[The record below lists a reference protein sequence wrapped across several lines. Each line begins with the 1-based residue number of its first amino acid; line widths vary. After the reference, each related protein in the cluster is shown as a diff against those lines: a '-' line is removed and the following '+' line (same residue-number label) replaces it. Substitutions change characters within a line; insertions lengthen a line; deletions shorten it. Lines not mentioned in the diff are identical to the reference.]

1 MVTTEQFTGENADS
15 EAIPARIAEPGLST
29 LTSNHVPV
37 QHDPEDLKETCKH
50 LEGRPSGQPASSEEE
65 ATGRVTSSVCHSPPL
80 LSSDIPGTCPKQ
92 TLQISSQEDQPKS
105 SLEEKL
111 LGSRPS
117 SDLDVNSPARENSDV
132 HTQGR
137 ASARQFVDDNPDTEA
152 TIISPDVPT
161 LNFNHVSVQR
171 DSEDIEGASK
181 HLAGLSPGQSALSEE
196 EATGR
201 ATSAAC
207 LSEPFL
213 SSNTSGTC
221 PNKVLQASSHEDQR
235 RSSTDK
241 LLDPTTSCELDV
253 SGPLRES
260 CDVHNQEMSM
270 AQQLAGENAD
280 GEGIPARIAEP
291 ALSTL
296 TSNSAPVQHDFEDP
310 QGKCKHSA
318 GLLSGQSASS
328 EGEAKASVT
337 SSAFLS
343 PPVLSADTPGTS
355 PKKVLQVSSQEDQ
368 PKSSPEENL
377 LGAQTSS
384 DLDVSSPP
392 GESSDVHTQSTVR
405 VAQFAGESSGREG
418 DPAKDSEH
426 VCEEFQR
433 QSKHPAGLVSKLS
446 VSSEEEA
453 AGKPCSSASHFGALL
468 SLDTSKKIVEAS
480 HHRCWPRSLLDEKL
494 LSPNSESGLDMSS
507 APREN
512 SDGHSCPRER
522 SISNWCT
529 EGAEAVS
536 LKMGASLRLEAKS
549 AKPTPYGRMPGEGT
563 ASLIPSAIRYSTS
576 PTESPRKAGQ
586 LLLQRSM
593 ERTSSAPLMFTT
605 GARYLEVVRA
615 FQKLSLRGV
624 QAWVYILLGANI
636 IEIIVKGII
645 DPNVPTL
652 CFFIYKNCMSCNDWY
667 NLHIYPVSSGVI
679 YILCSFALIFV
690 FAFESVFHDDLARID
705 PYWKFWGVKLVVSVT
720 YFQWVILE
728 HVLGLDDSTTYLLHC
743 LFCCIEMPLLCLL
756 HATCSYPF
764 GKQWMIELLKSEG
777 DGPSLDILC
786 AGLNS
791 PGGCCGHFTWY
802 LRMFGYLVG
811 AVFYCILSTRVV
823 NFILPPEIDLA
834 SYQTVYNWTCWS
846 QSFHDF
852 VDDNQIHEHWQVNE
866 ASGALAWLPL
876 CETAPV
882 GCALGYR
889 GDPMVTCTAAGKY
902 VVDGSC
908 SIVGCGAPPKIPH
921 AVPQIDTY
929 RAEKGWT
936 SGMRVNYQCDDGY
949 QGTPYAECVTG
960 VWQKHEGCTIIGC
973 GALQSYLGKAF
984 NGGWQHIMYMDE
996 NWPPVKLTSSYAG
1009 EEARFTCRPGYRGKP
1024 IYRCNVGQW
1033 SVTDAC
1039 EEFATP
1045 LLCTCK
1051 TSWPFCAG
1059 WFGTQCS
1066 EQHGFSATAGQ
1077 QYAWCEVVPGSC
1089 PASAL
1094 GFLHSEPT
1102 WDFCVADNLNI
1113 SWPKNQI
1120 SNQGPTARNLSFA
1133 LSFALV
1139 AIVIFLSAGAFTVSP
1154 LTSVLM
1160 LRSSCFREHPLCNA
1174 RHPVFQA

>member
-1 MVTTEQFTGENADS
+1 
-15 EAIPARIAEPGLST
+15 
-29 LTSNHVPV
+29 
-37 QHDPEDLKETCKH
+37 
-50 LEGRPSGQPASSEEE
+50 
-65 ATGRVTSSVCHSPPL
+65 
-80 LSSDIPGTCPKQ
+80 
-92 TLQISSQEDQPKS
+92 
-105 SLEEKL
+105 
-111 LGSRPS
+111 
-117 SDLDVNSPARENSDV
+117 
-132 HTQGR
+132 
-137 ASARQFVDDNPDTEA
+137 
-152 TIISPDVPT
+152 
-161 LNFNHVSVQR
+161 
-171 DSEDIEGASK
+171 
-181 HLAGLSPGQSALSEE
+181 
-196 EATGR
+196 
-201 ATSAAC
+201 
-207 LSEPFL
+207 
-213 SSNTSGTC
+213 
-221 PNKVLQASSHEDQR
+221 
-235 RSSTDK
+235 
-241 LLDPTTSCELDV
+241 
-253 SGPLRES
+253 
-260 CDVHNQEMSM
+260 
-270 AQQLAGENAD
+270 
-280 GEGIPARIAEP
+280 
-291 ALSTL
+291 
-296 TSNSAPVQHDFEDP
+296 
-310 QGKCKHSA
+310 
-318 GLLSGQSASS
+318 
-328 EGEAKASVT
+328 
-337 SSAFLS
+337 
-343 PPVLSADTPGTS
+343 
-355 PKKVLQVSSQEDQ
+355 
-368 PKSSPEENL
+368 
-377 LGAQTSS
+377 
-384 DLDVSSPP
+384 
-392 GESSDVHTQSTVR
+392 
-405 VAQFAGESSGREG
+405 
-418 DPAKDSEH
+418 
-426 VCEEFQR
+426 
-433 QSKHPAGLVSKLS
+433 
-446 VSSEEEA
+446 
-453 AGKPCSSASHFGALL
+453 
-468 SLDTSKKIVEAS
+468 
-480 HHRCWPRSLLDEKL
+480 
-494 LSPNSESGLDMSS
+494 
-507 APREN
+507 
-512 SDGHSCPRER
+512 
-522 SISNWCT
+522 
-529 EGAEAVS
+529 
-536 LKMGASLRLEAKS
+536 
-549 AKPTPYGRMPGEGT
+549 
-563 ASLIPSAIRYSTS
+563 
-576 PTESPRKAGQ
+576 
-586 LLLQRSM
+586 
-593 ERTSSAPLMFTT
+593 
-605 GARYLEVVRA
+605 
-615 FQKLSLRGV
+615 
-624 QAWVYILLGANI
+624 
-636 IEIIVKGII
+636 
-645 DPNVPTL
+645 
-652 CFFIYKNCMSCNDWY
+652 
-667 NLHIYPVSSGVI
+667 
-679 YILCSFALIFV
+679 
-690 FAFESVFHDDLARID
+690 
-705 PYWKFWGVKLVVSVT
+705 
-720 YFQWVILE
+720 
-728 HVLGLDDSTTYLLHC
+728 LGLDDSTTYLLHC

-1024 IYRCNVGQW
+1024 IYRCNGGQW

-1066 EQHGFSATAGQ
+1066 EQHGCSATAGQ

-1139 AIVIFLSAGAFTVSP
+1139 AIVIFLSARSFHRVPIDKCVNVAQLVFQGASALQRKASRLSGLTRRVHRIVRWRCHVSWRAARAA
-1154 LTSVLM
+1154 LESWCTSLFVAASALRTRAVEAVHSSCQCVRNAPVITAIRTQVQAFVGTGNSIWHG
-1160 LRSSCFREHPLCNA
+1160 LRSTPQHVLQRIRNIRCRGECMNGTMTEPLINEACAMEPDHHMTRPPGEMKQKPNTFSWRVKACRFLWQPLKILSWRRHREPRVPPQPEAEPAVHVVTEDGAALGGG
-1174 RHPVFQA
+1174 